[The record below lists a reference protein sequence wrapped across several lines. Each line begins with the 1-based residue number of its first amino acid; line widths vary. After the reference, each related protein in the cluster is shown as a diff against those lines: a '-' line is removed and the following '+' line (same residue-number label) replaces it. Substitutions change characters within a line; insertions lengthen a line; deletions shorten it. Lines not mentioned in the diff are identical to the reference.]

1 MKTSN
6 KIIASVFAALLLAP
20 SVNALKA
27 GAAVRYDELDNLFQ
41 ATLNGILGYENVE
54 EASISAEKEIL
65 YDIRSL
71 FKSVR
76 DYRIGSRY
84 NRIIKR
90 SDGQSR
96 KTSGSHR
103 NGA

>member
-41 ATLNGILGYENVE
+41 ATLNGILGYTSLKN
-54 EASISAEKEIL
+54 AKNISTIAYGAYLGNAALIL
-65 YDIRSL
+65 TVYIWLMFFSGETSSL
-71 FKSVR
+71 YGETVK
-76 DYRIGSRY
+76 YY
-84 NRIIKR
+84 
-90 SDGQSR
+90 
-96 KTSGSHR
+96 T
-103 NGA
+103 ATA

>member
-65 YDIRSL
+65 YDIIS
-71 FKSVR
+71 
-76 DYRIGSRY
+76 
-84 NRIIKR
+84 II
-90 SDGQSR
+90 S
-96 KTSGSHR
+96 
-103 NGA
+103 NI

>member
-54 EASISAEKEIL
+54 EASIL
-65 YDIRSL
+65 R
-71 FKSVR
+71 F
-76 DYRIGSRY
+76 
-84 NRIIKR
+84 
-90 SDGQSR
+90 
-96 KTSGSHR
+96 
-103 NGA
+103 